1 MIYPGFD
8 NHFTGIV
15 ASATFENM
23 GLSLSE
29 RDKQVI
35 WHPYT
40 PQKYAPEPIPVTK
53 GEGSLIFDDKG
64 NAYIDAISSWWVTIH
79 GHAHPYIAQKIYEQA
94 LQLEQVIFAGF
105 THEPAVQLAERLL
118 KILPGELSKIFYS
131 DNGSTATEVA
141 VKMAIQYWWN
151 KGHISR
157 NKIIA
162 LTNSYHGDTFGAM
175 SISERG
181 IFTKAFQD
189 KLFDVLFVDVHDF
202 NIDANILKECACIIY
217 EPLIQ
222 GAGGMQMYSPSLLE
236 NMLRKCKEHDI
247 ICIADEV
254 MTGFGRTG
262 KLFAS
267 SYCAIP
273 PDIICLSKG
282 ITGGTMALGATACNK
297 KIHDVFVD
305 EDKLKTFFHGHSF
318 TANPIACAA
327 ALASLDLLLA
337 EESLNNIARIVKQ
350 HELFVQLLT
359 TKKDLPVINVRQ
371 QGTIIAFEVND
382 SSNNYISNIKEIF
395 IEGSIKNG
403 VYLRPLGN
411 TVYIMP
417 PYCMSN
423 AELQKVYAVIIEI
436 LSSVKMKQELQP
448 ASDPTQ

>member
-1 MIYPGFD
+1 
-8 NHFTGIV
+8 
-15 ASATFENM
+15 M
-23 GLSLSE
+23 GPSLSE

-40 PQKYAPEPIPVTK
+40 PQKYAPEPIPVIK
-53 GEGSLIFDDKG
+53 GQGSLLFDANG
-64 NAYIDAISSWWVTIH
+64 HQYIDAISSWWVTIH

-118 KILPGELSKIFYS
+118 KILPGSLSKIFYS

-141 VKMAIQYWWN
+141 IKMAIQYWWN
-151 KGHISR
+151 KGNTSR

-181 IFTKAFQD
+181 IFTAAFAD
-189 KLFDVLFVDVHDF
+189 KLFDVIFVDVHDF
-202 NIDANILKECACIIY
+202 NIDTETLKECACIIY

-222 GAGGMQMYSPSLLE
+222 GAGGMQMYSPSSLE
-236 NMLRKCKEHDI
+236 NMLRKCREHDI

-267 SYCAIP
+267 SYCDIP

-297 KIHDVFVD
+297 KIHDAFID
-305 EDKLKTFFHGHSF
+305 DDKLKTFFHGHSF
-318 TANPIACAA
+318 TANPIACSA
-327 ALASLDLLLA
+327 ALASLDLMEQ
-337 EESLNNIARIVKQ
+337 EETISNIERIVLQ
-350 HELFVQLLT
+350 HEAFIQLLQQ
-359 TKKDLPVINVRQ
+359 KKEELSIINIRQ
-371 QGTIIAFEVND
+371 QGTIIAFEVNE

-395 IEGSIKNG
+395 IDGSIKKG

-411 TVYIMP
+411 TVYMMP
-417 PYCMSN
+417 PYCISH

-436 LSSVKMKQELQP
+436 LEEIRR
-448 ASDPTQ
+448 